1 DVDPHSG
8 WSVEAR
14 EHLQRLGQSSLHF
27 EEKLLDQT
35 PAANLVRQFP
45 QEARTWAEG
54 PLLAEWADAEAA
66 HDQSRAGSRLALARN
81 IGEALRSAAGE
92 VLLADAVAAIDRAE
106 GGGRSTLVEAH
117 RLYRQARKEY
127 ANDRAGAAEVQLRRA
142 ATLFAQS
149 GSPMAEVAAY
159 YAANATLDQNR
170 GV

>member
-1 DVDPHSG
+1 
-8 WSVEAR
+8 
-14 EHLQRLGQSSLHF
+14 
-27 EEKLLDQT
+27 
-35 PAANLVRQFP
+35 
-45 QEARTWAEG
+45 
-54 PLLAEWADAEAA
+54 
-66 HDQSRAGSRLALARN
+66 
-81 IGEALRSAAGE
+81 RSAAGE

-117 RLYRQARKEY
+117 RLYRQARKDY

-170 GV
+170 GVQAHDELTRLLARIDATRYRAFAAQIHWTLAVDANSRGDWGTGAREADAA